1 MRQSGSEAWPA
12 PRHDQLIYCFPI
24 QFAEYNLELW
34 VSGGNTA
41 TEKEKDKCDA

>member
-1 MRQSGSEAWPA
+1 MLQSASEAWLA

-24 QFAEYNLELW
+24 QFAEYILELW

-41 TEKEKDKCDA
+41 AEKEKDKCDA